1 MGNSNST
8 VKKKRKNIPLISRNR
23 GFLSLLTGIS
33 PCSRKKVIKTCN
45 RGEINTICEIV
56 HNFLKKNLTSDQKII
71 KRLKKYKS
79 ALRALANKRVRL
91 HKKRSILRSK
101 RGGSILSLL
110 LPLLGG
116 IFMKNV

>member
-1 MGNSNST
+1 MGNNNST
-8 VKKKRKNIPLISRNR
+8 FMKKRVTPLISKYR

-33 PCSRKKVIKTCN
+33 PCTRKKIIKTCK
-45 RGEINTICEIV
+45 RGEINTICEII
-56 HNFLKKNLTSDQKII
+56 HNFLKRNLTTNQRII
-71 KRLKKYKS
+71 KKMKKYKS
-79 ALRALANKRVRL
+79 LLRALANKKVKLQR
-91 HKKRSILRSK
+91 KRSILRSK